1 VRERINTLPP
11 EDRTL
16 FRRNAERW
24 MQMGPSE
31 RALMREREVLRRVR
45 IKQEAD
51 AALRDAGLRLD
62 QQRQELF
69 EQRYLQERRRIE
81 RQLLQETEAKR
92 KMQLPEL
99 NDRLKKEFQETSPSG
114 TVTAKPANSA
124 SPKK

>member
-1 VRERINTLPP
+1 MRERINALPP
-11 EDRTL
+11 EDRLL

-31 RALMREREVLRRVR
+31 QALMREREVLRRAR

-62 QQRQELF
+62 QQRQEQF
-69 EQRYLQERRRIE
+69 EQRYLQERRKIE
-81 RQLLQETEAKR
+81 RQLLQETEVKR
-92 KMQLPEL
+92 KTQLPEL
-99 NDRLKKEFQETSPSG
+99 NDRLRKEFQETSPAG
-114 TVTAKPANSA
+114 AKPANSA